1 MRERAAILRKIF
13 RASSLRVIASS
24 DSRSCSQ
31 GRVIDGATR
40 ASPGWVREGP
50 HPGAPV
56 PGIREGPRGAD
67 PSEGVTPTAAM
78 QIGDNVIHRGRVLV
92 LLGHDPMS
100 VPDRYAQVEDP
111 ETGERFQVAY
121 DELEPVRTDAQGFD
135 PAA

>member
-1 MRERAAILRKIF
+1 
-13 RASSLRVIASS
+13 
-24 DSRSCSQ
+24 
-31 GRVIDGATR
+31 
-40 ASPGWVREGP
+40 
-50 HPGAPV
+50 
-56 PGIREGPRGAD
+56 
-67 PSEGVTPTAAM
+67 M
-78 QIGDNVIHRGRVLV
+78 QIGDDVIHRGRVLV